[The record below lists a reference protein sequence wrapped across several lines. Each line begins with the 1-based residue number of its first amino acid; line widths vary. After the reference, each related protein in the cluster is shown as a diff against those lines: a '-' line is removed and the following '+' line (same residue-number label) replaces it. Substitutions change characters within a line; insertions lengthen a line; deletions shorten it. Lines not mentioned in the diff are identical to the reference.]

1 MSMSTAWLYTIIL
14 FCRVWDTQYCRTHS
28 CCCRLAAGVPEVQYF
43 TYEYICVYINRNTWY
58 YWFIIVHCFRLTYQK
73 LQDND
78 QTVTFEKEQTFCPCV
93 LWAVGDHARG
103 SCRSAHER
111 PPSGWREWPAYRHSA
126 GGFHFQKG
134 SLFHPAEDLCFQ
146 SLGTEIPYSQ
156 LSETSHPRMEQKSSL
171 NI

>member
-1 MSMSTAWLYTIIL
+1 MTIHYYSFL
-14 FCRVWDTQYCRTHS
+14 LVWDTQYCRTQS
-28 CCCRLAAGVPEVQYF
+28 RCCRCAAGFPEVQHF
-43 TYEYICVYINRNTWY
+43 TVRVYININTWY
-58 YWFIIVHCFRLTYQK
+58 HWFIIVYCFRLTCQK

-93 LWAVGDHARG
+93 LWVAGDHARG
-103 SCRSAHER
+103 SCHSAHER

-126 GGFHFQKG
+126 GGSQFQKV
-134 SLFHPAEDLCFQ
+134 SLFHLAEDLCFQ

-156 LSETSHPRMEQKSSL
+156 LSETSHPRIRQRSSP